1 MGKLAQIEIL
11 NPFKL
16 WFIVA
21 LITGVDMAGYILD
34 RTVGQKKGW
43 LLTSIAGGFISS
55 TATTQSL
62 AQQSKKSKTINRLVA
77 TAVSSNLASFF
88 QIFILV
94 ASINGLFLVKIT
106 PLILAIIIGSFLPV
120 LFFLKKKESIK
131 EEELKETKE
140 RLKKDE
146 IFALGPALKFAV
158 IFLLIRIVTKTSLAL
173 FGNKGFL
180 VTIGIASITGIDA
193 VTINLSELAGT
204 AVSFKTGVLAL
215 ILANAVNLLG
225 KTVYSFTQGKKEF
238 ALNLL

>member
-1 MGKLAQIEIL
+1 
-11 NPFKL
+11 
-16 WFIVA
+16 
-21 LITGVDMAGYILD
+21 
-34 RTVGQKKGW
+34 
-43 LLTSIAGGFISS
+43 
-55 TATTQSL
+55 
-62 AQQSKKSKTINRLVA
+62 
-77 TAVSSNLASFF
+77 
-88 QIFILV
+88 
-94 ASINGLFLVKIT
+94 
-106 PLILAIIIGSFLPV
+106 LAIIIGSFLPV